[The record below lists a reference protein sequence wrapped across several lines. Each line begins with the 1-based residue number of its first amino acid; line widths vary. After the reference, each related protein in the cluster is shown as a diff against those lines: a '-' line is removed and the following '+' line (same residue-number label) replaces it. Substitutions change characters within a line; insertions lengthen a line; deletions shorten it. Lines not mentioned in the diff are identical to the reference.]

1 VYPPKLARSARH
13 VTSRRITS
21 ETYFGITREHV
32 CRYER
37 GIYTNLHSTYYPL
50 SVLAVLGEGC
60 QARPELNSSGLF
72 FDLLFTQHEKHTS
85 AKRIFSR
92 RKRRRGLLMKMRSK
106 NRTSQ
111 GA

>member
-1 VYPPKLARSARH
+1 VSGSTALTSFVGFAKLAQSGRH

-21 ETYFGITREHV
+21 ETYFGLPATTLPLRKW
-32 CRYER
+32 
-37 GIYTNLHSTYYPL
+37 NLHKPVPRLLST

-72 FDLLFTQHEKHTS
+72 FDLLFTKKKNTS

-92 RKRRRGLLMKMRSK
+92 CS
-106 NRTSQ
+106 
-111 GA
+111 